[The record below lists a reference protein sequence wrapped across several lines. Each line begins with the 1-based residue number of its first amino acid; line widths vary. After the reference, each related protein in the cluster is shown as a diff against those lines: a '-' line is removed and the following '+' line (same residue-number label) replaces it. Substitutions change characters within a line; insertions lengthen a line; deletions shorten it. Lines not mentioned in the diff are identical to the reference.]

1 MSDTPSNF
9 KQNRLKQ
16 LRAFIHA
23 AQTGSIS
30 KAAERL
36 YLSQPSISL
45 QIKALEEELGVSL
58 FERRGPKI
66 TITPAGKTLMDLTQ
80 PLVEGMDTLPEVFAA
95 KLGEVDS
102 GVLDIAAGESTILY
116 ILSKFVN
123 VFTQRYP
130 NIQLRL
136 HNVTGRDGMSMIKAD
151 EVDFA
156 VGSML
161 EAVED
166 INYFPIFSYDPML
179 ITPLDHPLAGKQSV
193 TLSDISPYGLILPP
207 RHLSTWRMVKLVF
220 QQHNTPYT
228 ISLEAGGWEVIKK
241 YVQMGM
247 GISIVT
253 DICLNDGDAL
263 HKIPLNQYFPKRSY
277 GVVMRRGK
285 FISPQ
290 ARHFLDIMDE
300 SLVPEIEKINQDP
313 NQDQLSPW

>member
-1 MSDTPSNF
+1 MASTNL

-16 LRAFIHA
+16 LRAFINA

-36 YLSQPSISL
+36 FLSQPSISL
-45 QIKALEEELGVSL
+45 QIKALEEEMGATL

-66 TITPAGKTLMDLTQ
+66 QITPAGKALLDITL
-80 PLVEGMDTLPEVFAA
+80 PLVEGMDTLPEVFSA
-95 KLGEVDS
+95 KLGEVDT

-116 ILSKFVN
+116 ILPKFVVAFN
-123 VFTQRYP
+123 KKYP
-130 NIQLRL
+130 KIQVRL

-179 ITPLDHPLAGKQSV
+179 ITPPDHPLANKKDI
-193 TLSDISPYGLILPP
+193 TLKDISPYGLILPP
-207 RHLSTWRMVKLVF
+207 RHLSTWRMVKLIF
-220 QQHNTPYT
+220 QQHNAPYK

-241 YVQMGM
+241 YVELGM
-247 GISIVT
+247 GVSIVT
-253 DICLNDGDAL
+253 DICLNEDDKL
-263 HKIPLNQYFPKRSY
+263 SKVSLSKYFPKRSY

-290 ARHFLDIMDE
+290 ARRFLETMSE
-300 SLVPEIEKINQDP
+300 ELVQKIDAMNKSP
-313 NQDQLSPW
+313 KQDQFSPW